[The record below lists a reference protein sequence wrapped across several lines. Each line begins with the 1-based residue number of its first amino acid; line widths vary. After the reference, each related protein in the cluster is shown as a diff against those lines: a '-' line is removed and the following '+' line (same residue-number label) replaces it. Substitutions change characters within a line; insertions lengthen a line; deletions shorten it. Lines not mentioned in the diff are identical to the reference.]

1 MSQQST
7 FSMQLDNQELLGRLL
22 TDYSDY
28 TFSYLL
34 LVNIKQQR
42 LYSFNTQT
50 TDCESYF
57 ISSAANGIGSQNG
70 SGKTPL
76 GAHYI
81 RDKFGEDAPLG
92 SIFKGRQKTGK
103 TAKILTKPNEL
114 SDADNITS
122 RILWLSGLEDSFNKG
137 GDVDSYS
144 RYIYI
149 HGTDEEGRLGTPASH
164 GCIRM
169 SNQSVIELFD
179 LVPTNTLVYILAS

>member
-1 MSQQST
+1 MSQQPT
-7 FSMQLDNQELLGRLL
+7 FSTQLDNQELLGRLL
-22 TDYSDY
+22 NDYPDHITSN
-28 TFSYLL
+28 LL
-34 LVNIKQQR
+34 LVNIKQQL
-42 LYSFNTQT
+42 LYSLDTRT
-50 TDCESYF
+50 SHCKSYL
-57 ISSAANGIGSQNG
+57 ISSASNGIGSQNG

-81 RDKFGEDAPLG
+81 REKFGESAPLG
-92 SIFKGRQKTGK
+92 SVFKGRQNTGK
-103 TAKILTKPNEL
+103 IAKILTKADEL

-122 RILWLSGLEDSFNKG
+122 RILWLSGLEESFNKG
-137 GDVDSYS
+137 DEVDSYS

-179 LVPTNTLVYILAS
+179 QIQTNSLVYILAS

>member
-1 MSQQST
+1 MSQQPT
-7 FSMQLDNQELLGRLL
+7 FSTQLDNQELLGRLL
-22 TDYSDY
+22 NDYPDHTTSN
-28 TFSYLL
+28 LL
-34 LVNIKQQR
+34 LVNIKQQL
-42 LYSFNTQT
+42 LYSLDTRT
-50 TDCESYF
+50 SHCKSYL
-57 ISSAANGIGSQNG
+57 ISSASNGIGSQNG

-81 RDKFGEDAPLG
+81 REKFGESAPLG
-92 SIFKGRQKTGK
+92 SVFKGRQNTGK
-103 TAKILTKPNEL
+103 IAKILTKADEL

-122 RILWLSGLEDSFNKG
+122 RILWLSGLEESFNKG
-137 GDVDSYS
+137 DEVDSYS

-179 LVPTNTLVYILAS
+179 QVQANSLVYILAS